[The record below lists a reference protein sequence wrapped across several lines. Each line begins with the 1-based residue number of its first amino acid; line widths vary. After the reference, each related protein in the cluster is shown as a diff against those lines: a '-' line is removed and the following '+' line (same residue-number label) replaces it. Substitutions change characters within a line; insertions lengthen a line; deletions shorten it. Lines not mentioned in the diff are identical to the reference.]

1 MSFVFHYRQA
11 LLYFVNRRHIIQTV
25 TISLYRFDGVMR
37 QIWAFAMMGLAR
49 QKLKKLNNLRFW
61 KLLGSGTD
69 QGFTPIPN
77 FGVYAILCVWDTA
90 EEAREFTNNS
100 KVFSSYKSQSI
111 EHATIYMEAVSSR
124 GKWSHKEPFL
134 VNSKDIAGPIAILTR
149 ATVRWTKL
157 INFWK
162 QSPSI
167 SQRIGNNTDV
177 IFKVGLGEVPLRQQ
191 LTFSIWPNLGSMK
204 KFAHVSGPH
213 REAIDK
219 VRSGNWFKEELYAR
233 FRVKKIEGYWPALGK
248 LNNQEKYR

>member
-1 MSFVFHYRQA
+1 MQFYA
-11 LLYFVNRRHIIQTV
+11 CGIQ
-25 TISLYRFDGVMR
+25 
-37 QIWAFAMMGLAR
+37 
-49 QKLKKLNNLRFW
+49 LR
-61 KLLGSGTD
+61 KR
-69 QGFTPIPN
+69 
-77 FGVYAILCVWDTA
+77 Y
-90 EEAREFTNNS
+90 EFTNNS

-134 VNSKDIAGPIAILTR
+134 VNSKDIEGPIAILTR

-177 IFKVGLGEVPLRQQ
+177 MFKVGLGEVPLRQQ

>member
-1 MSFVFHYRQA
+1 MSFVVHYRQP
-11 LLYFVNRRHIIQTV
+11 LLCFVNRRHIIQTV

-37 QIWAFAMMGLAR
+37 QLWAFAMMGLAR

-77 FGVYAILCVWDTA
+77 LGVYAILCVWDTS
-90 EEAREFTNNS
+90 EEALEFTNNS
-100 KVFSSYKSQSI
+100 KIFLRYKSQSV

-124 GKWSHKEPFL
+124 GKWSDNEPFS
-134 VNSKDIAGPIAILTR
+134 VTSTEIKGPIAILTR

-157 INFWK
+157 INFWQ

-177 IFKVGLGEVPLRQQ
+177 MFKVGLGEVPLRQQ
-191 LTFSIWPNLGSMK
+191 LTFSIWPNLNSMK
-204 KFAHVSGPH
+204 KFAHLSGPH

-233 FRVKKIEGYWPALGK
+233 FRVKKVEGYWPALGE
-248 LNNQEKYR
+248 LNNQEI

>member
-134 VNSKDIAGPIAILTR
+134 VNSKDIEGPIAILTR

-167 SQRIGNNTDV
+167 SQRIGNNKDV
-177 IFKVGLGEVPLRQQ
+177 MFKVGLGEVPLRQQ